1 MTSRRIA
8 LLASAVFML
17 WFAGCAQMSQVAS
30 GEVVVS
36 GRMVVSLD
44 KPWNQFEQVMGDGI
58 PTWTQDG
65 VTVDTLKFYVGLKN
79 GGLIAET
86 PSEPKGQAPLAF
98 RSTMQTAEI
107 VTLFERL
114 YSRGGSSF
122 TLEKVV
128 PQRFVDTPGFRFE
141 FSSIRKSD
149 DVRLRGVGWGAV
161 RNGELFAIT
170 YTAPRLSFYPSGLPS
185 ATAIANSARVRK

>member
-8 LLASAVFML
+8 LLAAAVFVLML
-17 WFAGCAQMSQVAS
+17 AGCAQVSHVAS
-30 GEVVVS
+30 GEAVVG
-36 GRMVVSLD
+36 GRMVVNLD

-65 VTVDTLKFYVGLKN
+65 VTVDTLKFYVGLKD
-79 GGLIAET
+79 GALIAET
-86 PSEPKGQAPLAF
+86 PSEPKGQVPLAY
-98 RSTMQTAEI
+98 RSSMPTAEI
-107 VTLFERL
+107 VALFERL

-128 PQRFVDTPGFRFE
+128 PQTFVDTPGFRFE
-141 FSSIRKSD
+141 FSSIRNSD
-149 DVRLRGVGWGAV
+149 DVHLRGVGWGAV
-161 RNGELFAIT
+161 RNGELFAII
-170 YTAPRLSFYPSGLPS
+170 YTAPRLSFYPAGLPS

>member
-1 MTSRRIA
+1 MTARRIA
-8 LLASAVFML
+8 LLASAVFTL
-17 WFAGCAQMSQVAS
+17 WLAGCAQMSQVAS
-30 GEVVVS
+30 GEVVVG
-36 GRMVVSLD
+36 GRMVVNLD

-65 VTVDTLKFYVGLKN
+65 ITVDTLKFYVGLKN
-79 GGLIAET
+79 GALIAET

-98 RSTMQTAEI
+98 KSSMQTAEI
-107 VTLFERL
+107 VGLFERL

-122 TLEKVV
+122 TLERVV
-128 PQRFVDTPGFRFE
+128 PQHFVDTPGFRFE

-170 YTAPRLSFYPSGLPS
+170 YTAPRLAFYPAGLPS
-185 ATAIANSARVRK
+185 ATSIASSARVRQ

>member
-1 MTSRRIA
+1 MMSRRNA
-8 LLASAVFML
+8 LLVSAVFML
-17 WFAGCAQMSQVAS
+17 WLAGCAQMSQVAS
-30 GEVVVS
+30 GEVVVG
-36 GRMVVSLD
+36 GRMVVNLD

-65 VTVDTLKFYVGLKN
+65 VTVDTLKFYVGLKD
-79 GGLIAET
+79 GALIAAT
-86 PSEPKGQAPLAF
+86 PSEPKGIAPLAF
-98 RSTMQTAEI
+98 KSSMRTGEI
-107 VTLFERL
+107 VALFERM

-128 PQRFVDTPGFRFE
+128 PHSFMDTPGFRFE

-170 YTAPRLSFYPSGLPS
+170 YAAPRLAFYPAGLPS
-185 ATAIANSARVRK
+185 ATAIANSARIRK

>member
-1 MTSRRIA
+1 MTSRRRFA
-8 LLASAVFML
+8 LLTSAVL
-17 WFAGCAQMSQVAS
+17 VLVLSGCAQMSKVAS
-30 GEVVVS
+30 GEVVVG
-36 GRMVVSLD
+36 GRMVVDLD

-65 VTVDTLKFYVGLKN
+65 VTVDTLKFYVGLKD
-79 GGLIAET
+79 GALIAET

-98 RSTMQTAEI
+98 KSTMQTAEI
-107 VTLFERL
+107 VGLFERL

-122 TLEKVV
+122 TLERLA
-128 PQRFVDTPGFRFE
+128 PHSFVGTPGFRFE
-141 FSSIRKSD
+141 FSSIRNAD

-170 YTAPRLSFYPSGLPS
+170 YTAPRLAFYPAGLPS
-185 ATAIANSARVRK
+185 ATAIAESARLR

>member
-1 MTSRRIA
+1 VTTRRLA
-8 LLASAVFML
+8 LLASVVFVL
-17 WFAGCAQMSQVAS
+17 GFAGCAQMSHVAS
-30 GEVVVS
+30 GEVLVG
-36 GRMVVSLD
+36 GRMVVNLD

-65 VTVDTLKFYVGLKN
+65 VTVDTLKFYVGLKD
-79 GGLIAET
+79 GALIAAT
-86 PSEPKGQAPLAF
+86 PSEPKGQAPLALK
-98 RSTMQTAEI
+98 STMQTAEI
-107 VTLFERL
+107 VALFERL

-128 PQRFVDTPGFRFE
+128 PHSFMDTSGFRLE

-170 YTAPRLSFYPSGLPS
+170 YTAPRLSFYPAGLPD
-185 ATAIANSARVRK
+185 ATAIANSAHLRK

>member
-8 LLASAVFML
+8 LLASAVFAL
-17 WFAGCAQMSQVAS
+17 GLAGCAQMSQVAS
-30 GEVVVS
+30 GEVVVG
-36 GRMVVSLD
+36 GRMVVNLD

-65 VTVDTLKFYVGLKN
+65 VTVDTLKFYVGLKD
-79 GGLIAET
+79 GALIAAT

-98 RSTMQTAEI
+98 KSAMQTAEI
-107 VTLFERL
+107 VALFERM

-128 PQRFVDTPGFRFE
+128 PQSFVDTPGFRFE
-141 FSSIRKSD
+141 FSGIRKSD